1 MFLVFIKRKCSGYF
15 MLKFLIWL
23 YINIVVNSELIMILN
38 NKENV
43 LKTNNRIVWGNAV
56 VKSYIGYSNYVKP
69 QWKFQLKTLF
79 CVSCS
84 QKHICKIFCSFSHAG
99 IAIMYSCK
107 SILTMSWNEPWDAPT
122 LPPKWGWRINISD
135 KNLLGRKG
143 QKILIS
149 EREMYFRGLLYW
161 GEVQG
166 IFAKVKNCIIAV

>member
-99 IAIMYSCK
+99 IAIMYFLVNRFWQWVEMNLGMHPLSRR
-107 SILTMSWNEPWDAPT
+107 NE
-122 LPPKWGWRINISD
+122 
-135 KNLLGRKG
+135 
-143 QKILIS
+143 
-149 EREMYFRGLLYW
+149 
-161 GEVQG
+161 GEG
-166 IFAKVKNCIIAV
+166 